1 MWFLCKWLGARS
13 ETIVVLIVHACTA
26 ANSQS
31 RLSMRELQTSI
42 RRSGDG
48 ASDASMIHGEENFL
62 IIWTENHYEVSVK
75 FFFFF
80 AVMWDW
86 MLLCDDGCIF
96 KDRFKIL
103 NKGCGLFSCQ
113 LPVVYDSQ
121 CSRHGNQES

>member
-1 MWFLCKWLGARS
+1 MWLLCKWLRARS

-42 RRSGDG
+42 RRSGYG
-48 ASDASMIHGEENFL
+48 ASDASMIHGGENFL

-75 FFFFF
+75 FLFL
-80 AVMWDW
+80 WDW

-96 KDRFKIL
+96 KDRSKIL
-103 NKGCGLFSCQ
+103 NKGSGLFSCQ